1 MDKDTYFDQGYE
13 YVSGARI
20 KSWKKGGHGLQT
32 FREVFQNSSNPG
44 FVEIGTAILEKRR
57 LYQYVQKFGLT
68 EKTGIDLP
76 GESCGIMFDYKN
88 FHELEQATVAF
99 GQGISV
105 TPLQL
110 VSAICAC
117 VNGGYLLQPHILKE
131 ISNSS
136 NNEIVEQVKKKS
148 KKTSY

>member
-1 MDKDTYFDQGYE
+1 
-13 YVSGARI
+13 
-20 KSWKKGGHGLQT
+20 
-32 FREVFQNSSNPG
+32 
-44 FVEIGTAILEKRR
+44 
-57 LYQYVQKFGLT
+57 
-68 EKTGIDLP
+68 
-76 GESCGIMFDYKN
+76 MFDYKN

-110 VSAICAC
+110 VTAICAC

-136 NNEIVEQVKKKS
+136 NNEIVEQKNALEQVYHDTINYKLGQIKRKIL
-148 KKTSY
+148 K